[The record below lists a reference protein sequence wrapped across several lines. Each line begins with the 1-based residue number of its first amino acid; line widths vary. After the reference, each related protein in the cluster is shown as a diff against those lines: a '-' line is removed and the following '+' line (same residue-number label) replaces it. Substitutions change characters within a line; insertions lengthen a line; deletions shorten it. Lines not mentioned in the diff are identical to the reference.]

1 MSEFRDSAPS
11 APAVFYRSYSRRK
24 PDGTRESYPE
34 AITRTVND
42 LADIGD
48 LTEDQRA
55 LCLEMGLKQ
64 HAFPSGRALWVAG
77 TEWAK
82 KPENFSGYYN
92 CHGGVLTG
100 THVFGRLMDLAMC
113 GTGTGVL
120 LEKELTEQ
128 LPPVSCLVN
137 IVKTISNTRVKGG
150 SEQTTFVQKNSNY
163 VLRVGDSR
171 KGWVDAYQAL
181 IDAAIHKTG
190 LENSTV
196 DSIDVILDLSQIRQ
210 KGQKLNGFGG
220 VANPIKL
227 GEALTKVTSVLNK
240 AFGRK
245 LTPIECC
252 LVVDEAASAVVAGNL
267 RRSAGIRLFSS
278 DDQEAKVAKLGLYKQ
293 DENGNWSVDPERES
307 LRLANHTI
315 CYHHKPSYEELLA
328 SVQQQFHSGEGAI
341 QFSPEAIARANA
353 DLIDTDKLRRDFL
366 KIYTEQGKDAGREFL
381 KQLSQEKEVECDDK
395 LLDHRI
401 TRYSANPCASYE
413 SLLLTSDGYK
423 QIGSLDGQT
432 VEVVNSEGNLSV
444 GKVWCSGIKQLSQI
458 TLSNSDKLRFTE
470 DHVFLTE
477 EGPKKIGEAK
487 GLKLVPFLKA
497 PEHEPEFVCLGFIQ
511 GDGVLSDVANET
523 KKGVSVYFGEKDDDI
538 RSLFLDH
545 TGNEALNRKDTAIY
559 LQDFTDQIVNL
570 GFKAV
575 KTYERELPSSYGSW
589 TQEQKAAF
597 LCGLYTANGSV
608 ISPGK
613 IGRVALKAASAKLV
627 NQVKDSLFDDF
638 NIDSYITTNKPS
650 AVKFSNGVYTCKQSY
665 DLNIQRFA
673 DRCAFFNQINFA
685 IGYKTD
691 SLASN
696 LIEKAPFV
704 RSIKADKIEP
714 VYDFSEPI
722 THWGVINGFVV
733 HNCHEIV
740 GNTFQCNLGEVHLN
754 TISPGDLKTQHEA
767 FYSTG
772 LMVASLLQHKFPDEE
787 LQYSREVDPIV
798 AVCLSGLF
806 DFFVS
811 ALGVEWLDWMIKGRK
826 TGAKY
831 RRFTELERRYLEAW
845 RESARQGV
853 ADYCAQAGLKMPN
866 RYTAVQPS
874 GSKALL
880 TGASSGWHPP
890 KSQRFIRRITFGIE
904 DPIVAALRD
913 YGYNVIPAQSARD
926 EEGNLLDDVNDPRVR
941 EVLVEIPTEV
951 SWANLPGADQYD
963 LGQIPAESQM
973 GLYMQVQRH
982 YSTHTT
988 SATIEFREH
997 EIEKLA
1003 KLVHD
1008 EIQNDGGYI
1017 GVALLARFDANAT
1030 FPRLPFEPIDK
1041 QTYDRMMARIKAY
1054 RVTLPEDVTVLD
1066 LLKPYDT
1073 PGHVL
1078 EPQDLACSNT
1088 SCLAKVEEDERK
1100 GI

>member
-42 LADIGD
+42 LADIGG
-48 LTEDQRA
+48 LTEQQRA

-150 SEQTTFVQKNSNY
+150 SEQTTFAQKSGDY
-163 VLRVGDSR
+163 VLQVGDSR

-190 LENSTV
+190 LGDSVV

-210 KGQKLNGFGG
+210 KGQKLKGFGG

-366 KIYTEQGKDAGREFL
+366 KVYTEQGKDAGREFL
-381 KQLSQEKEVECDDK
+381 KQLSQEKGVECDDK

-401 TRYSANPCASYE
+401 TRYSANPCFAPE
-413 SLLLTSDGYK
+413 TLILTKAGGVPISD
-423 QIGSLDGQT
+423 L
-432 VEVVNSEGNLSV
+432 V
-444 GKVWCSGIKQLSQI
+444 GKTVTVFDGAKWVEIDNFRVTAENQKVFKVTLASGTEIEATEYHSFILDNGTKVELKDLEAGMELLSI
-458 TLSNSDKLRFTE
+458 GGPSPDNEIVSVEYSRVCEKVYCCTVPDTHSVTLSNGI
-470 DHVFLTE
+470 V
-477 EGPKKIGEAK
+477 
-487 GLKLVPFLKA
+487 
-497 PEHEPEFVCLGFIQ
+497 
-511 GDGVLSDVANET
+511 
-523 KKGVSVYFGEKDDDI
+523 
-538 RSLFLDH
+538 
-545 TGNEALNRKDTAIY
+545 TG
-559 LQDFTDQIVNL
+559 Q
-570 GFKAV
+570 
-575 KTYERELPSSYGSW
+575 
-589 TQEQKAAF
+589 
-597 LCGLYTANGSV
+597 
-608 ISPGK
+608 
-613 IGRVALKAASAKLV
+613 
-627 NQVKDSLFDDF
+627 
-638 NIDSYITTNKPS
+638 
-650 AVKFSNGVYTCKQSY
+650 
-665 DLNIQRFA
+665 
-673 DRCAFFNQINFA
+673 
-685 IGYKTD
+685 
-691 SLASN
+691 
-696 LIEKAPFV
+696 
-704 RSIKADKIEP
+704 
-714 VYDFSEPI
+714 
-722 THWGVINGFVV
+722 
-733 HNCHEIV
+733 CHEIV

-831 RRFTELERRYLEAW
+831 RRFTELERGFLESW

-913 YGYNVIPAQSARD
+913 YGYSVIPAQSARD

-963 LGQIPAESQM
+963 LGQIPVESQM
-973 GLYMQVQRH
+973 GLYMQVQRY

-988 SATIEFREH
+988 SATVEFREH

-1003 KLVHD
+1003 KLVYD

-1017 GVALLARFDANAT
+1017 GVAMLARFDANAT

-1078 EPQDLACSNT
+1078 EPQDTACANGA
-1088 SCLAKVEEDERK
+1088 CLAKIEKEEAQ
-1100 GI
+1100 GLL